1 VARWLVRGRSLSADI
16 VGAATWAAGLA
27 AATAALGE
35 WLGERVG
42 QPVAYGLVPGAI
54 AAAGFALVLAQ
65 GRRPAAADPA
75 AEEC

>member
-1 VARWLVRGRSLSADI
+1 
-16 VGAATWAAGLA
+16 
-27 AATAALGE
+27 
-35 WLGERVG
+35 
-42 QPVAYGLVPGAI
+42 VAYGLVPGAI